1 MYTETQQIKIFRRG
15 FPRMDI
21 VAPATVGRGIHR
33 LDAATLDSC
42 VAYYAS
48 AHVGGRC
55 KFVPASGAA
64 SRMFKD
70 IFAGLEH
77 PNEAIETLRDNISRF
92 AFYDKA
98 LFDGRDPARVVLDED
113 GLGYAQKPKGVIL
126 FHRYPDGER
135 RSAIAEHLVEGQ
147 AYARGDDG
155 IVNVEFTV
163 SPAHKD
169 LFEQVFDGLREE
181 YERRYGVRYR
191 LRLSS
196 QDPATDTIA
205 VDMEG
210 RPFLMEDGSVLRRPA
225 GHGAL
230 IYNLNAVPEELVFI
244 KNIDNVAQ
252 DRFLAETSLYKR
264 ALAGCALM
272 LRDKIFAYLSALEKN
287 PRKALCDEVEEF
299 LRERL
304 CVTIPH
310 GGDRAEALRRKL
322 YRPVR
327 VCGMVRSEGQ
337 AGGGPFIVR
346 SRDGSESLQILEG
359 VQIDPS
365 DSRDAA
371 ALAAS
376 THFNPVDIV
385 CCLHDSRGRKFD
397 LTAYV
402 DEDAGFISSKSWHG
416 RELRALELPG
426 LWNGSMS
433 DWNTMFVEVPLSTF
447 NPVKTVN
454 DLLKAPHQPVQQA

>member
-1 MYTETQQIKIFRRG
+1 MYTETQQLEIFRRG

-21 VAPATVGRGIHR
+21 IAPATVGRGIHR
-33 LDAATLDSC
+33 LDGAALDEC
-42 VAYYAS
+42 AAYYAS
-48 AHVGGRC
+48 SHVDGKC

-70 IFAGLEH
+70 IFAGLEQ
-77 PNEAIETLRDNISRF
+77 PNDATRTLRANISRF
-92 AFYDKA
+92 AFYDEA
-98 LFDGRDPARVVLDED
+98 LFEGRDPARVVLDED

-163 SPAHKD
+163 SPAHKE
-169 LFEQVFDGLREE
+169 LFGQVFDEVRGE
-181 YERRYGVRYR
+181 YEKRFGVRYCM
-191 LRLSS
+191 RLST
-196 QDPATDTIA
+196 QDPSTDTIA

-210 RPFLMEDGSVLRRPA
+210 KPFLKEDGSVLKRPA

-252 DRFLAETSLYKR
+252 ERFLAETSRYKR

-272 LRDKIFAYLSALEKN
+272 LRDRIFAYMRALESN
-287 PRKALCDEVEEF
+287 PGPKLCDEVEEF
-299 LRERL
+299 LLERL
-304 CVTIPH
+304 CVTVPH
-310 GGDRAEALRRKL
+310 DGDRTESLMRKL
-322 YRPVR
+322 RRPVR

-346 SRDGSESLQILEG
+346 SADGSASLQILEG
-359 VQIDPS
+359 VQIDSS
-365 DSRDAA
+365 DPRGAA

-385 CCLHDSRGRKFD
+385 CCLHDSWGRKFD
-397 LTAYV
+397 LTKYV
-402 DEDAGFISSKSWHG
+402 DPEAGFISSKSWHG

-426 LWNGSMS
+426 LWNGAMS

-454 DLLKAPHQPVQQA
+454 DLLKAPHQPAQ